1 MSENFDAGA
10 FVVSGTKSSSVSAG
24 LTTLIAVAP
33 CELDVSSIQV
43 YATTGGTTAST
54 FNIKVTPPVT
64 PPVYARTYNYN
75 YATAKNYQI
84 SSVTNDATYASSAY
98 SSATLTFTTVGSH
111 NLSVGDVVTI
121 TGFSFAPY
129 NLKDA
134 TVASVN
140 QSSGTFTI
148 KYPEKVATDVHLSG
162 AIPGNYAYFSY
173 PGTGTVATYNSTTIP
188 HGLKTG
194 DKVTI
199 SNLTTATGY
208 HVTAAAVTVKDA
220 FSFTYPV
227 ASGGTFSGSGN
238 AIIVPTIVA
247 PTGNSA
253 IQPVVTK
260 GQVVDAVQLV
270 TDATD
275 YNKAAD
281 YKKGTAY
288 YAYVSDLI
296 LPAVASSTAAGINFP
311 AATNLGNADGRVAGK
326 IPTGSKVELE
336 IVVAGTSLADL
347 DYGVE
352 FKKK

>member
-10 FVVSGTKSSSVSAG
+10 FVVAGTKSSTVSAG
-24 LTTLIAVAP
+24 VTTLLAVTP

-43 YATTGGTTAST
+43 YAGTVGTSPST
-54 FNIKVTPPVT
+54 FNILVTPPTT

-84 SSVTNDATYASSAY
+84 ASVTNDATYASSAY
-98 SSATLTFTTVGSH
+98 SSTTLTFTTTGAH
-111 NLSVGDVVTI
+111 NLSANDVVTI
-121 TGFSFAPY
+121 NGLSFAPY

-140 QSSGTFTI
+140 QSAGTFTI
-148 KYPEKVATDVHLSG
+148 KYPEKVATATHLSG
-162 AIPGNYAYFSY
+162 AIPGAYANFSQS
-173 PGTGTVATYNSTTIP
+173 GSVATYNSSTVP

-208 HVTAAAVTVKDA
+208 HVTSAVITVVNA
-220 FSFTYPV
+220 FSFTYAV
-227 ASGGTFSGSGN
+227 SSSGTFSGSGN

-247 PTGNSA
+247 STSPNAT
-253 IQPVVTK
+253 QPVVTK

-270 TDATD
+270 TDTTD

-281 YKKGTAY
+281 YTKTTAY
-288 YAYVSDLI
+288 YAYVSDQI
-296 LPAVASSTAAGINFP
+296 LPTSTRGINFP
-311 AATNLGNADGRVAGK
+311 AATNLGNADGRIAGK
-326 IPTGSKVELE
+326 ITTGSKVELE
-336 IVVAGTSLADL
+336 ILVAGGSLADL
-347 DYGVE
+347 DYAVE